1 MSRLWF
7 TPPASFAYTALWK
20 WDTLHPG
27 LAWLLDIN
35 RATCSSESWARE
47 GAPARGREGWSHQTN
62 SQGASVARHT
72 DPNSQSEDAHC
83 YAPPPACVW
92 GCAGWHGAGPVGT
105 IRTATLT
112 VSAFKTEMHLVPCER
127 EGKEGTV
134 HTVCRRERCRA
145 CGEAKRPT
153 VVSPV
158 TCLVYGTRWL
168 ILACSSRWCSPSRW
182 ELQTADHLVSAAEL
196 LLWSEET
203 RIFKYMSPRQ
213 WCYLGEHYG
222 VSRRCSLVGGSTSV
236 GAGFESS

>member
-1 MSRLWF
+1 MGKGR
-7 TPPASFAYTALWK
+7 
-20 WDTLHPG
+20 G
-27 LAWLLDIN
+27 
-35 RATCSSESWARE
+35 TCSGQGRLESSDKLPRCFS
-47 GAPARGREGWSHQTN
+47 GPTHR
-62 SQGASVARHT
+62 SQQPEWGCSLL
-72 DPNSQSEDAHC
+72 C
-83 YAPPPACVW
+83 PPPACVW